1 LRIERRGGKGS
12 LTLEAA
18 IALPLLAVFLV
29 AATLSIRVLT
39 VRSAFERSVSRSAAA
54 LAGSV
59 YPLTFLN
66 ALADEVAMGGGE
78 AQAGAEEAAEA
89 AGVPG
94 GGDPGDLFELLRD
107 LLPGLDGLLP
117 REDLDRLAGS
127 FGRAK
132 SALAE
137 EAVRGMMVED
147 SGGLLQTGRIR
158 FVMLELPASVT
169 EYAAKCRDPAF
180 AERCR
185 AVGYT
190 PDIADVA
197 LCVEYVQEVAIP
209 FLGTR
214 TVVFRS
220 LAVERGWVE
229 GTHDIGS
236 LLDTLRAAAGEG
248 TQDPG
253 RTVFVTRTG
262 VRYHR
267 DGCMYLRL
275 SRIPVELG
283 EAVRMGYSPCK
294 VCRP

>member
-1 LRIERRGGKGS
+1 LPIERQGRRGS
-12 LTLEAA
+12 LSLEAA
-18 IALPLLAVFLV
+18 IALPLLATFLV

-66 ALADEVAMGGGE
+66 GLADEIVMGGGE
-78 AQAGAEEAAEA
+78 APFGGTGTGGAE
-89 AGVPG
+89 AGGP
-94 GGDPGDLFELLRD
+94 DDLFGLIRGMM
-107 LLPGLDGLLP
+107 PGLDGLLS
-117 REDLDRLAGS
+117 DADIDRLAAS

-132 SALAE
+132 SALAAS
-137 EAVRGMMVED
+137 AVRGMMAED
-147 SGGLLQTGRIR
+147 SGGLLREEKIR
-158 FVMLELPASVT
+158 FVMLELPSSVT

-180 AERCR
+180 ADLCR
-185 AVGYT
+185 EVGFV

-197 LCVEYVQEVAIP
+197 LCVEYAQEVAIP
-209 FLGTR
+209 FLGAR

-220 LAVERGWVE
+220 LAVERGWIE
-229 GTHDIGS
+229 GTYDIGS
-236 LLDTLRAAAGEG
+236 LVDTLREAAGEG
-248 TQDPG
+248 PQDPG

-262 VRYHR
+262 IRYHR

-275 SRIPVELG
+275 SRIPASLG
-283 EAVRMGYSPCK
+283 EAVRMGYTPCR